1 MAPMTIFALFAT
13 LADVAAS
20 VIGTAIAGNQFGEV
34 GLVVFGLL
42 TPIETARL
50 FVCDMFCGG
59 AVYLRSVS
67 QSEKN
72 NDKGARLVGFALL
85 VITFVGILMFIGMY
99 FFADVYL
106 SFFSL
111 ETETYEIG
119 VSVIRAF
126 AICPLLEMYG
136 YFSYEFAFRMGLKV
150 IPNLQNAMSSIGFAI
165 LAIICAKQY
174 GIIGMAYANV
184 IAAVIIVVLGLGII
198 IKNKSEIHFKFNI
211 KKEELDELLRYGYSY
226 SQESFYYPIYSTVI
240 YMFIGRQ
247 FGESAMAVFTVL
259 ECVAE
264 LTALFYAVSYAAEN
278 QLGTYAGEGNYDGI
292 HKNLVASI
300 QIQAIVTVV
309 TMFVF
314 FVFAQPIALFM
325 GMEEAYAAETVFAV
339 RIYIC
344 AFPFIAL
351 YDFLTDFYCA
361 MEKTMACL
369 CLAVS
374 KTLISGIAITIAFA
388 SLFGM
393 TGLYVGKAIET
404 LVAIVLTYI
413 FSYKVYRNS
422 NLFLLDE
429 TKNNIVSF
437 DYDITPDNII
447 AIRNE
452 LEHKLVERHISKELI
467 LKILLAFEETNMLS
481 LERNNTA
488 IYGECSVFFKENS
501 VDMILRDSGVLFDIS
516 NQDASVISLRAYVVA
531 NMIAKYKNVS
541 HLNASNTNRVTFS
554 FPLTIKAE

>member
-20 VIGTAIAGNQFGEV
+20 VIGTAVAGNQFGEV

-59 AVYLRSVS
+59 SVYLRSVS

-72 NDKGARLVGFALL
+72 NDKGARLIGFALL
-85 VITFVGILMFIGMY
+85 VITFVGILMFLGMY

-111 ETETYEIG
+111 EPETYELG

-150 IPNLQNAMSSIGFAI
+150 IPNLQNAISSIGFAI

-184 IAAVIIVVLGLGII
+184 IAAAIIVALGLGII

-278 QLGTYAGEGNYDGI
+278 QLGTYAGEENYDGI

-300 QIQAIVTVV
+300 QLQAIVTVV
-309 TMFVF
+309 MMFVF
-314 FVFAQPIALFM
+314 FVFARPIALFM

-339 RIYIC
+339 RIFTC
-344 AFPFIAL
+344 AFPVIAL
-351 YDFLTDFYCA
+351 YDFLADFYCA

-374 KTLISGIAITIAFA
+374 KTLISGIAVTIAFA

-393 TGLYVGKAIET
+393 TGLYVGKAIEPF
-404 LVAIVLTYI
+404 VAIVLTHI
-413 FSYKVYRNS
+413 FSYKVYRNN

-437 DYDITPDNII
+437 DYDITQDEIMR
-447 AIRNE
+447 IRNE
-452 LEHKLVERHISKELI
+452 LENKLVERNISKELI
-467 LKILLAFEETNMLS
+467 LKILLAFEETNLLS
-481 LERNNTA
+481 LERNKSA
-488 IYGECSVFFKENS
+488 IYGECTVFFKENS

-554 FPLTIKAE
+554 FPLEK